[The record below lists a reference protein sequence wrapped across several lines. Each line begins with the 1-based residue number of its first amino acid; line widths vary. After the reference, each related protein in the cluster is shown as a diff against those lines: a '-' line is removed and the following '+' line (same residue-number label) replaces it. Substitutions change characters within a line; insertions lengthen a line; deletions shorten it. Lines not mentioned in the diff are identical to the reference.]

1 MTKDKECGVTKALK
15 LIGSKWTL
23 NIIYVLCESTKRF
36 GEIQKELVG
45 ISPRT
50 LSLRLQQLEKDG
62 IVHRKMYAV
71 IPLHVEYS
79 LTQKGASLKEIIAK
93 LDVWGRKQ

>member
-23 NIIYVLCESTKRF
+23 NIIYVLCEDAKRF
-36 GEIQKELVG
+36 GQIQKELAG

-50 LSLRLQQLEKDG
+50 LSMRLQQLEKDG
-62 IVHRKMYAV
+62 IVHRKMFAV
-71 IPLHVEYS
+71 VPLHVEYS
-79 LTQKGASLKEIIAK
+79 LTKKGASLKHIITI
-93 LDVWGRKQ
+93 LDEWGQKQ

>member
-1 MTKDKECGVTKALK
+1 MESECGVTKALR

-36 GEIQKELVG
+36 GQIQRELVG

-50 LSLRLQQLEKDG
+50 LSLRLSQLESDG
-62 IVHRKMYAV
+62 IISKKIFAQ
-71 IPLHVEYS
+71 IPPRVDYS
-79 LTQKGASLKEIIAK
+79 LTPKGASLRTILTQ
-93 LDVWGRKQ
+93 LDLWGQQQ

>member
-1 MTKDKECGVTKALK
+1 MEKDCGVTKALR

-23 NIIYVLCESTKRF
+23 NIIYVLCEHTKRF

-50 LSLRLQQLEKDG
+50 LSLRLSQLESDG
-62 IVHRKMYAV
+62 IVTKKIYV
-71 IPLHVEYS
+71 QIPPRVDYS
-79 LTQKGASLKEIIAK
+79 LTEKGASLKTIIAQ
-93 LDVWGRKQ
+93 LDLWGQQQ